1 MSVKHMETSYIV
13 VLVTTPSR
21 EEAENVA
28 KKLLELRLIACA
40 NIVGP
45 VSSHFHWDGELERV
59 EEFLILMKS
68 RLDLFEALSLQVKSL
83 HSYKVPEIIAL
94 PVAAGSKDYLDW
106 LGFCLK

>member
-28 KKLLELRLIACA
+28 QKLLEKRLIACA

-45 VSSHFHWDGELERV
+45 ISSHFHWGGKLERA

-68 RLDLFEALSLQVKSL
+68 RVDLFEALSLQVKSL

-94 PVAAGSKDYLDW
+94 PVAAGSKNYLDW
-106 LGFCLK
+106 LGCCLK

>member
-28 KKLLELRLIACA
+28 QKLLELRLIACA

-45 VSSHFHWDGELERV
+45 VSSHFHWGGKLEHA
-59 EEFLILMKS
+59 EEFLIMMKS
-68 RLDLFEALSLQVKSL
+68 RVNLFEALSLQVKSL
-83 HSYKVPEIIAL
+83 HSYTVPEIIAL
-94 PVAAGSKDYLDW
+94 PVAAGSGNYLDW
-106 LGFCLK
+106 LGSCLK

>member
-1 MSVKHMETSYIV
+1 MLVRHMKTSYII

-28 KKLLELRLIACA
+28 QKLLEQRLIACA

-45 VSSHFHWDGELERV
+45 VSSHFYWGGKLERA
-59 EEFLILMKS
+59 EEFLMLMKS
-68 RLDLFEALSLQVKSL
+68 RLDLFKTLSLQVKSM
-83 HSYKVPEIIAL
+83 HSYEVPEIIAL